1 MKLPTLLIGMI
12 LGAGTVFIYYLVA
25 RPIFWHKNIKLIKH
39 IEQNDSRIV
48 FETSELKKEKFRLKK
63 NESCFL
69 IDDGEF
75 SFFKADPKDYT
86 ILKALIICPDH
97 GAGWID

>member
-1 MKLPTLLIGMI
+1 MKFALFLLLGLIIG
-12 LGAGTVFIYYLVA
+12 AVSTAAYFTE
-25 RPIFWHKNIKLIKH
+25 PIFWHKNIKLIKH

-86 ILKALIICPDH
+86 ILKALIICPGH